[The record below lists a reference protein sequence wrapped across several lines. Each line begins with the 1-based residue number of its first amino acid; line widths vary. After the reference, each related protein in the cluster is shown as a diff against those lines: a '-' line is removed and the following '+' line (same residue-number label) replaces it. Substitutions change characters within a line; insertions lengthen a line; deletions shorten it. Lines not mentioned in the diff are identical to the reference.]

1 MTADGQDGHDE
12 AASRPP
18 DAAARP
24 RAPGMADAAGRM
36 ALFPARVAA
45 RRWRHQLE
53 GAAEE
58 VLATPEIERLVD
70 RALAGPLPE
79 AVVRSLARHQVVERM
94 GAELAETGEVDRL
107 LRRLLAS
114 DEMRRALTTVVT
126 SAEVRAMVRQET
138 GGVVE
143 EVFEDVRASTIR
155 LDERVAQA
163 VRRDRAEARGPY
175 AGLASRAVALAADV
189 VLLAAV
195 TLSAVGIVAL
205 VASLAGG
212 LSNRI
217 SGFLLG
223 GAWVIVAFAYFTL
236 SWAAGGQTIGMRF
249 LGLRVQTGTGEPP
262 SGPRSFARMVGLVLS
277 IAPAFAGFIPVL
289 FDSRRRSL
297 ADFIAGT
304 TVVYDESPTA

>member
-175 AGLASRAVALAADV
+175 AGLASRAVALAAV
-189 VLLAAV
+189 P
-195 TLSAVGIVAL
+195 LSAVGIVAL